1 MRKSLNTAV
10 FRFKPLVITTVLILA
25 ATSYVVASTVLSSRM
40 HPTYEVH
47 KVFQTQDEYQAF
59 QKQLNAM
66 PGVGV
71 IFSGARYGQQ
81 IEADFKVTATAGFP
95 YGTPTYD
102 QNAMVVFPFL
112 LCVLV
117 LGTMWGLAL
126 QRKAKREVKGAELGG
141 LRTRSAPPGDAGM
154 HGHQP

>member
-1 MRKSLNTAV
+1 MADSLTARI
-10 FRFKPLVITTVLILA
+10 FRFKALVIITVLILA
-25 ATSYVVASTVLSSRM
+25 ATGYVVATTVLSSRM

-71 IFSGARYGQQ
+71 IFSGARYGQH
-81 IEADFKVTATAGFP
+81 IEADFKVTAPAGFP

-102 QNAMVVFPFL
+102 QNGMVVFPIL

-126 QRKAKREVKGAELGG
+126 QRKARQEVKGAG
-141 LRTRSAPPGDAGM
+141 
-154 HGHQP
+154 